1 MIKNLPTPKKIIQ
14 DVKKKNYVIYNN
26 CISLII
32 LKKIRHFWINYFK
45 NNFQLKNDDLYGS
58 NRSLGDD
65 NYNSFRVEKKVVMF
79 RRTEFPWNEP
89 IHKPTQNLIF
99 ELNQIRNLA
108 LGHNKNHGLLFN
120 PDLEVFFSQINNYP
134 SGSGMMFPHKDT
146 KKNALLLSCM
156 FNITSKNLDFE
167 EGGLYLI
174 IKNKKI
180 DIDSLMKPGSI
191 IFYNGNLIH
200 GVDKVV
206 SKKGIGRIAGY
217 PMKQFVLS
225 SSRTPKYIKK
235 ILRVDN
241 AIRRRLKFKSAI
253 EQGNSALYKNKKN

>member
-1 MIKNLPTPKKIIQ
+1 MFKNLPSPKKILQ
-14 DVKKKNYVIYNN
+14 EVKKKNYVIYKNVL
-26 CISLII
+26 SPKV
-32 LKKIRHFWINYFK
+32 LKEIRYFWINYFK
-45 NNFQLKNDDLYGS
+45 NNFKLKNNDLYGS
-58 NRSLGDD
+58 TKSLGDD
-65 NYNSFRVEKKVVMF
+65 NYNSFKVEKKVVMF
-79 RRTEFPWNEP
+79 RRTEFPWNTP
-89 IHKPTQNLIF
+89 SHTPTQKLIF

-108 LGHNKNHGLLFN
+108 LGHNKNHGLLFD
-120 PDLEVFFSQINNYP
+120 PDLQVFFSQINNYP

-167 EGGLYLI
+167 GGGLYLI
-174 IKNKKI
+174 VKNKKI
-180 DIDSLMKPGSI
+180 DIDSLMDPCSI

-200 GVDKVV
+200 GVDKII

-225 SSRTPKYIKK
+225 KSRTPNYVKK
-235 ILRVDN
+235 IVRIDN

-253 EQGNSALYKNKKN
+253 EQGNSALYKDKKN